1 MEKVKDTVSEFMKF
15 FGRVQTDPI
24 LYDDHLGMTLAI
36 DTEDLLRSFCD
47 FLEQRQETRP
57 HETIVN
63 GTKWTSVEDEPLA
76 DITIERDEKS
86 TSVTYDNYLVG
97 VDMLFAVPLGNGEY
111 SICRGYIED
120 DGSIQESF
128 QSGENE
134 WWGYSLEDV
143 THYMQIF
150 NPK

>member
-1 MEKVKDTVSEFMKF
+1 MDTNK
-15 FGRVQTDPI
+15 TPI
-24 LYDDHLGMTLAI
+24 
-36 DTEDLLRSFCD
+36 EDLVSD
-47 FLEQRQETRP
+47 ALEHYEEAASKVHHWNSLIPKALKFYQE
-57 HETIVN
+57 HCGQVDAIVN
-63 GTKWTSVEDEPLA
+63 GTKWRSVEEEPLA

-86 TSVTYDNYLVG
+86 TTVTYDNYLVG

>member
-1 MEKVKDTVSEFMKF
+1 MIMEDE
-15 FGRVQTDPI
+15 
-24 LYDDHLGMTLAI
+24 
-36 DTEDLLRSFCD
+36 
-47 FLEQRQETRP
+47 FLEWYKENETRFHQGHLDEKEIAYSAWLEGQKSGQ

-63 GTKWTSVEDEPLA
+63 CTKWTRVDDAPLA
-76 DITIERDEKS
+76 DITIERDKKS
-86 TSVTYDNYLVG
+86 ITVIYDNYLVG